1 MSIAMYPYPPTVPIC
16 QEHACLSCQ
25 NSQPNPAIHN
35 DEEIRTPDT
44 IINVDQ
50 DCVKWLLKQGVNPRR
65 KDGFGGTPLDDAVR
79 EVHQEVAEYLRAT
92 VAREED
98 MVRF

>member
-1 MSIAMYPYPPTVPIC
+1 M
-16 QEHACLSCQ
+16 
-25 NSQPNPAIHN
+25 
-35 DEEIRTPDT
+35 
-44 IINVDQ
+44 
-50 DCVKWLLKQGVNPRR
+50 KWLLNQGVNPGR